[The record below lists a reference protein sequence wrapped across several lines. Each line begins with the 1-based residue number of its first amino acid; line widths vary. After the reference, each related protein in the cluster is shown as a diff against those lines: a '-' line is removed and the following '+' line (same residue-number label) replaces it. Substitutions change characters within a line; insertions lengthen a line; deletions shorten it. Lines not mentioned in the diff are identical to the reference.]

1 MTRAISVG
9 TAVFSL
15 LPGVVVLL
23 ASLTAGNSLA
33 FPPQGLSLKWY
44 FVLFSA
50 TDFGDSLV
58 VSAILALLASVLAIM
73 VAAPAAFAIVRYRF
87 RGATAI
93 EALLLSPLA
102 VPHLVLGIS
111 MLQIYSYLGLRSNLV
126 TLLLGHLLITVPFVL
141 RLLIASL
148 SGLDRRI
155 EQAAAS
161 LGASPRSI
169 LLGVIFPQMRLSIV
183 GAFLTAYILSFD
195 EVSMTIFLVQPGYTT
210 MPVLLFAFAESDPRP
225 IIHAASVLLLVAT
238 WATVFVIDRFVGVE
252 RIILP
257 GRQSS

>member
-1 MTRAISVG
+1 MTRVVAVG
-9 TAVFSL
+9 TAIFSL
-15 LPGVVVLL
+15 LPCVVVLL

-44 FVLFSA
+44 FELFST
-50 TDFGDSLV
+50 TDFGDSLI
-58 VSAILALLASVLAIM
+58 VSAILALLASVLAII

-93 EALLLSPLA
+93 EAILLSPLA

-111 MLQIYSYLGLRSNLV
+111 ILQIYSYLGYRSNLF
-126 TLLLGHLLITVPFVL
+126 TLLLGHMLITVPFVL
-141 RLLIASL
+141 RLLVASL

-161 LGASPRSI
+161 LGANPRSV
-169 LLGVIFPQMRLSIV
+169 LFSVIFPQMRLSIV

-195 EVSMTIFLVQPGYTT
+195 ELSMTVFLVQPGYTT
-210 MPVLLFAFAESDPRP
+210 MPVLLFGFAEADPRP
-225 IIHAASVLLLVAT
+225 IIHAASVFLLIAT
-238 WATVFVIDRFVGVE
+238 WAAVFLIDRFVGVE
-252 RIILP
+252 KIILP
-257 GRQSS
+257 GRQSN